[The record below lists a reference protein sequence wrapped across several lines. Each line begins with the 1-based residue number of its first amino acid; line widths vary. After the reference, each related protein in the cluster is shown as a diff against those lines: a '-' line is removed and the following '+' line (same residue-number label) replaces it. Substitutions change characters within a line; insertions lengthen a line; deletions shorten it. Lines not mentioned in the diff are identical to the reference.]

1 MVVVLYSILLH
12 ESTHQ
17 QKRLCRIQRCLP
29 VVDEVTSSQSRDQTI
44 SLLLAVTAD
53 EEAGLLETQTPK
65 ITHQFSQQPVACLPA
80 FCFLRCEPLTLS
92 LSLAFTPLLS
102 LSQQVISLSVSFS
115 LNVSVCC
122 GGLEASKTWILSSE
136 KSKVVDD
143 ERRGV
148 VTLDRQSC

>member
-92 LSLAFTPLLS
+92 LSLSRFHSPSLS
-102 LSQQVISLSVSFS
+102 LSTSYLSLSLFFVECQCV
-115 LNVSVCC
+115 LWRV
-122 GGLEASKTWILSSE
+122 
-136 KSKVVDD
+136 
-143 ERRGV
+143 RGFKD
-148 VTLDRQSC
+148 LDFVIGKIQSC